1 MIFGGSCNFLF
12 EQLEDIPARVRNNN
26 CEDCIIALHHMNSLW
41 RSYDRFQYLWYI
53 SDIYLYL
60 FDFARPFVLLVGFF
74 RNDTVLIV
82 CIFLSF
88 TARYFSFLFHSY
100 GFLCFLLRFYL
111 IRKTRGRFILLFF
124 LRVLS
129 ACFYTCIALLL
140 SRLIFLYFI

>member
-1 MIFGGSCNFLF
+1 MF

-26 CEDCIIALHHMNSLW
+26 CEDCIIALHHMNSLCIG
-41 RSYDRFQYLWYI
+41 DRMIGSSIF
-53 SDIYLYL
+53 DIFLTSTNICL
-60 FDFARPFVLLVGFF
+60 ILLDHLSFWWVFF
-74 RNDTVLIV
+74 LRNDTVLIV

-140 SRLIFLYFI
+140 SRLIFFYFI

>member
-1 MIFGGSCNFLF
+1 MIGSSIFDIFL
-12 EQLEDIPARVRNNN
+12 I
-26 CEDCIIALHHMNSLW
+26 ST
-41 RSYDRFQYLWYI
+41 YI
-53 SDIYLYL
+53 CLI
-60 FDFARPFVLLVGFF
+60 LLDHLSFWWVFF

-88 TARYFSFLFHSY
+88 TARYFSFLIHSY

-140 SRLIFLYFI
+140 SRLIFLYFIWIGSSTDKSM